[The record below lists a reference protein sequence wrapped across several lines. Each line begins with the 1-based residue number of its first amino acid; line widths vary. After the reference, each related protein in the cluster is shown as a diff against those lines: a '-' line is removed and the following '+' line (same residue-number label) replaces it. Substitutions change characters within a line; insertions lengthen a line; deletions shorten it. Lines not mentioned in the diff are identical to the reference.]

1 MLIYPIVL
9 FARGAALALCY
20 PILQRMGGG
29 CHWKNLV
36 VSWWGGLRGSVG
48 LALALQINHTIYS
61 GALWG
66 GPYQVEF
73 ITQYLPCRDIPHRM
87 LMMTTVVVFT
97 TVVINGTSMAWL
109 MKLLKMTELPR
120 DRKFMIKAAY
130 TRIEDMTRD
139 FVEELKTKSQHHGVN
154 WRVVET
160 ERLTDKGKNCEFES
174 CERDSFMSAWQEAFN
189 MER

>member
-1 MLIYPIVL
+1 MPLNVPVPVCREAVTVSELLVMVLPNSSWMVTTGWVLNASPEILLLEGWVVTASL
-9 FARGAALALCY
+9 FAAAKVMPPRVPRL
-20 PILQRMGGG
+20 
-29 CHWKNLV
+29 
-36 VSWWGGLRGSVG
+36 SV
-48 LALALQINHTIYS
+48 L
-61 GALWG
+61 
-66 GPYQVEF
+66 
-73 ITQYLPCRDIPHRM
+73 
-87 LMMTTVVVFT
+87 
-97 TVVINGTSMAWL
+97 AWL